1 MGGDMSTLVEHAGC
15 RLLLERKN
23 DVARIILN
31 SPDKLNAMNIAMWL
45 ALGDVCLALAADDGL
60 RVVTIEG
67 AGDRAF
73 AVGADISEFG
83 TIRNNAEAA
92 ATYNAAVT
100 RAEEAIEAMPVP
112 TIALIRG
119 FCIGGGL
126 EIAMRCDIRLAC
138 DDAQFAI
145 TPAKLSLGYDYDG
158 IALLERRLGHATTAD
173 LLFSARRMT
182 ADEARAKGICDHVFP
197 ADRFTDEAR
206 AYVTTLAE
214 NAPLSIRAV
223 KAALV
228 DLAKPP
234 AKRDPNSAHAIA
246 RACFDSADYQE
257 GQAAFAEKRPARFE
271 GR

>member
-1 MGGDMSTLVEHAGC
+1 MGGDMSTLAEHAGG
-15 RLLLERKN
+15 RLLLERK
-23 DVARIILN
+23 DGVARIILN
-31 SPDKLNAMNIAMWL
+31 APDKLNAMNLAMWL
-45 ALGDVCLALAADDGL
+45 ALGDLCLALAADDSL

-83 TIRNNAEAA
+83 TTRNSAEAA
-92 ATYNAAVT
+92 ATYNAAVS

-126 EIAMRCDIRLAC
+126 EIAMRCDLRLVRE
-138 DDAQFAI
+138 DAQFAI
-145 TPAKLSLGYDYDG
+145 TPAKLSLGYGYDG

-173 LLFSARRMT
+173 LLFSARRMK
-182 ADEARAKGICDHVFP
+182 ADEALAKGICDRVFP
-197 ADRFTDEAR
+197 ANRFTDEAR
-206 AYVTTLAE
+206 AYVTTLAG

-228 DLAKPP
+228 DLAKPQ
-234 AKRDPNSAHAIA
+234 AARDPSQA
-246 RACFDSADYQE
+246 RALALACFDSADYQE
-257 GQAAFAEKRPARFE
+257 GQAAFAEKRPPRFG

>member
-1 MGGDMSTLVEHAGC
+1 MGGDMNTLAEHAGC
-15 RLLLERKN
+15 RILLERKGG
-23 DVARIILN
+23 VARIILN
-31 SPDKLNAMNIAMWL
+31 APDKLNAMNLAMWL
-45 ALGDVCLALAADDGL
+45 ALGDVCLALATDDGL

-83 TIRNNAEAA
+83 STRNNAEAA
-92 ATYNAAVT
+92 ATYNVAVS

-126 EIAMRCDIRLAC
+126 EIAMRCDLRMAR

-145 TPAKLSLGYDYDG
+145 TPAKLGLGYGYDG

-173 LLFSARRMT
+173 LLFSARRMK

-197 ADRFTDEAR
+197 ADRFTDEAQ

-234 AKRDPNSAHAIA
+234 ATRDPSKAHALA
-246 RACFDSADYQE
+246 QGCFDSADYQE
-257 GQAAFAEKRPARFE
+257 GQAAFTEKRPARFQ